1 MAEKM
6 FSFEKLKTLYN
17 DGPLKDHTDAKEY
30 IAKFFYP
37 LTNGTHALFQD
48 GKITIIQREDMN
60 DVYITRFPD
69 GIKKWYKTE
78 S

>member
-37 LTNGTHALFQD
+37 LTNGTHALFQN
-48 GKITIIQREDMN
+48 GKITII
-60 DVYITRFPD
+60 
-69 GIKKWYKTE
+69 
-78 S
+78 